1 MTSIMLTVTGARA
14 KASVTGPLTS
24 GMVGIPVTIEY
35 DAAWDGLT
43 KNLVCRCSPWG
54 SDEGETRVIL
64 NVEKNATVSHEVMK
78 SDMYLYLGIE
88 GFSSDGTLVM
98 PTTWAKCDK
107 IQYGANTCED
117 PSTNPELSVWNQL
130 QTEIEQIKRDAVTQ
144 EQLTDIQIC
153 AQSAVQAAESAAQA
167 RQAAEAAASAADTA
181 RSQAADAGQDAMR
194 AADEAK
200 NAETNAKTAEA
211 EVLAAHNNTKLL
223 TRHAEDA
230 ADRAEAAAQR
240 AEQAADQ
247 AGGGNA
253 GQNAALTAAQVD
265 LLEDA
270 FERMQW
276 ADEDGPRYAAQLI
289 ASLRGGE
296 SGGGDEEPENPTKT
310 LQSISAVYTGG
321 NVPVGTAVTGLTGV
335 TVTAHYSD
343 GGTANVTGYTL
354 SGTIIEGDNT
364 VTVTYMGKT
373 ATITVTGEAQ
383 SAEGRVLLHNWD
395 SSADNNSVDTV
406 GGMKMFSHN
415 GASITKD
422 GYTLVNGDDNF
433 YFEEPL
439 FTPNRSIE
447 IDFGTVE
454 HVPNSSENFSVLFVW
469 GASSHP
475 GGGKY
480 WCGWYKPSSK
490 WFFMDISDGYTP
502 DAYIDQLT
510 DPNIV
515 SGKTVKFVINAAG
528 NVSLYI
534 DDAFISTAPFTVID
548 APYFQIGKG
557 NEGFNN
563 TTITAIRVY
572 QEVAE

>member
-64 NVEKNATVSHEVMK
+64 NVEKTATVAHEVMK

-153 AQSAVQAAESAAQA
+153 AQSAVQAAERAAQA

-223 TRHAEDA
+223 TMHAEDA
-230 ADRAEAAAQR
+230 ADRAEVAAQR

-289 ASLRGGE
+289 ASLRGGA
-296 SGGGDEEPENPTKT
+296 GGDTEEPEEPDTPRT
-310 LQSISAVYTGG
+310 LVSISAVYDGG
-321 NVPVGTAVTGLTGV
+321 NVPVGTAVSSLTGV

-354 SGTIIEGDNT
+354 SGTIVEGENT

-395 SSADNNSVDTV
+395 ASADDNSVDTV
-406 GGMKMFSHN
+406 GGVKMWSHN

-422 GYTLVNGDDNF
+422 GYTLENGDDNF

-439 FTPNRSIE
+439 FAPNRSVE

-454 HVPNSSENFSVLFVW
+454 HVPEVTFSVPFSW
-469 GASSHP
+469 GAESHHR
-475 GGGKY
+475 GGKY
-480 WCGWYKPSSK
+480 WCGWHKPSGK
-490 WFFMDISDGYTP
+490 WFWMEIVGDYIP
-502 DAYIDQLT
+502 EAYIDQLT
-510 DPNIV
+510 DPNII
-515 SGKTVKFVINAAG
+515 SGKTVKFVINATG
-528 NVSLYI
+528 NLSLYI
-534 DDAFISTAPFTVID
+534 DDAFISTAPFAVID
-548 APYFQIGKG
+548 APYFQLGKVT
-557 NEGFNN
+557 EGFSA